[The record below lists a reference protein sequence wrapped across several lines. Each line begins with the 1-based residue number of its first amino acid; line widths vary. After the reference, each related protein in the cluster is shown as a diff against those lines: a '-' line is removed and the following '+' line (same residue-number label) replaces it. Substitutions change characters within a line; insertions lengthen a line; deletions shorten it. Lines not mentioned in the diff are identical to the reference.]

1 MPHGSVKF
9 FWIDK
14 GYGFIAPDDRGKD
27 VFVERSELEKT
38 GLLRLV
44 SDQRVT
50 FDVELDTKSGRP
62 RAVNVHIAP
71 EN

>member
-1 MPHGSVKF
+1 MPQGSVKF
-9 FWIDK
+9 FWMDK

-44 SDQRVT
+44 PDQRVT

-62 RAVNVHIAP
+62 RAVNVRIAQQ
-71 EN
+71 N

>member
-1 MPHGSVKF
+1 VKF

-14 GYGFIAPDDRGKD
+14 GYGFIAPDSRGKD

-38 GLLRLV
+38 GLMRLFP
-44 SDQRVT
+44 DQRVT

-62 RAVNVHIAP
+62 LAVNVRIV
-71 EN
+71 E

>member
-1 MPHGSVKF
+1 VPQGSVKF

-14 GYGFIAPDDRGKD
+14 GYGFIAPDGRGKD

-38 GLLRLV
+38 GLLMLV
-44 SDQRVT
+44 PDQRVT

-62 RAVNVHIAP
+62 RAVNVRIAQQS
-71 EN
+71 